1 MGQIEVRITPLPPDP
16 NLPFPIRFPVS
27 PSLLGHLLRYS
38 QVPPEFLQGTPPLT
52 ASVST
57 PYFLTS
63 FHTFVSANSCIQT
76 EGGSQTPSVLST
88 TDRFLSPVLRS
99 FATTLLGAPATTG
112 SCFQLLPSR
121 SFTPVPFEQGLFLA
135 ICFDSWSFLRFWSS
149 LERPAISCLVHFS
162 GSFCGLVRS
171 LPVISRRSTIHEQED
186 KPSVIF

>member
-112 SCFQLLPSR
+112 SCFQLLSAFQILCPCPLRARALSSHLFGLLVLSSVLVLFR
-121 SFTPVPFEQGLFLA
+121 KASDILPCAFLGLFL
-135 ICFDSWSFLRFWSS
+135 
-149 LERPAISCLVHFS
+149 RPGPLFTC
-162 GSFCGLVRS
+162 
-171 LPVISRRSTIHEQED
+171 D
-186 KPSVIF
+186 